1 MIITNIKK
9 FLGPK
14 WIFLTQTNP
23 FRIGVNIKAAMGNLI
38 ELVNDN
44 VQILLGLSA
53 GSSSDAER

>member
-1 MIITNIKK
+1 V
-9 FLGPK
+9 
-14 WIFLTQTNP
+14 IFLTQTNP
-23 FRIGVNIKAAMGNLI
+23 FRIGVNIKATMGNLI

>member
-1 MIITNIKK
+1 VIITNIKK
-9 FLGPK
+9 LPWTK
-14 WIFLTQTNP
+14 VIFLTQTNP